1 MDGLIIFLLGLFL
14 AWLIFWI
21 VVWFIRWD
29 GEIGGKTKMSF
40 RQWVD
45 IYTIN
50 PERWYLKRMDFFEF
64 YYPIYRNNQHSGYYY
79 MGDEISFGVLGNIKY
94 RRWAIKKQ
102 KHRESSEALEYDNAL
117 IVKILNNAQLDIDE
131 MKAKAQQEI
140 DEARERIVKGVQDA
154 GNLR

>member
-1 MDGLIIFLLGLFL
+1 MANLVFLVFIAAFIYLIV
-14 AWLIFWI
+14 WLSRIC
-21 VVWFIRWD
+21 D
-29 GEIGGKTKMSF
+29 L
-40 RQWVD
+40 
-45 IYTIN
+45 IN
-50 PERWYLKRMDFFEF
+50 ADATRMDFKQWIDIYNVNPNRWYIPKMGWTDFNL
-64 YYPIYRNNQHSGYYY
+64 PIYKNNVNLGYIN
-79 MGDEISFGVLGNIKY
+79 GCAICFGFLGNIKY

-131 MKAKAQQEI
+131 MKAKAQREI

>member
-1 MDGLIIFLLGLFL
+1 MDGLIIFLLVLFL
-14 AWLIFWI
+14 AWLISWI
-21 VVWFIRWD
+21 TLWFIRWD
-29 GEIGGKTKMSF
+29 GKIGGKTKMGF
-40 RQWVD
+40 KQWVD

-64 YYPIYRNNQHSGYYY
+64 YCPIYRNNQYSGYS

-102 KHRESSEALEYDNAL
+102 NHRESSEALEHDNAL
-117 IVKILNNAQLDIDE
+117 LVKILNNAQLDIDE
-131 MKAKAQQEI
+131 MKAKAQREI
-140 DEARERIVKGVQDA
+140 DEARERIMKGAQDA

>member
-29 GEIGGKTKMSF
+29 GAIGGKTKMGF
-40 RQWVD
+40 KQWVD

-64 YYPIYRNNQHSGYYY
+64 YCPIYKKNQYSGYS

-94 RRWAIKKQ
+94 RRWVIKKQ
-102 KHRESSEALEYDNAL
+102 KHRESSEALEHDNAL
-117 IVKILNNAQLDIDE
+117 LVKILNNAQLDIDE
-131 MKAKAQQEI
+131 MRAKAQREI
-140 DEARERIVKGVQDA
+140 DEARARIVKGVQDA

>member
-1 MDGLIIFLLGLFL
+1 MDGLIIFLLVLFL
-14 AWLIFWI
+14 VWSIFWI
-21 VVWFIRWD
+21 GVWFIRWD
-29 GEIGGKTKMSF
+29 GKIGGKTRMGFK
-40 RQWVD
+40 QWVD

-50 PERWYLKRMDFFEF
+50 PKRWYLKRMDFFEF
-64 YYPIYRNNQHSGYYY
+64 YYPIYRNNQYSGYS

-102 KHRESSEALEYDNAL
+102 KHRESSEALEHDNAL

-131 MKAKAQQEI
+131 TRAKVQREI

>member
-1 MDGLIIFLLGLFL
+1 MDGFIIFFLGVFL
-14 AWLIFWI
+14 AWLIFLI
-21 VVWFIRWD
+21 VVWFIRLD
-29 GEIGGKTKMSF
+29 GEIGGKTKMGF
-40 RQWVD
+40 KQWVD

-50 PERWYLKRMDFFEF
+50 PERWYLRRMDFLEF
-64 YYPIYRNNQHSGYYY
+64 YYPIYRNNKYSGYS

-131 MKAKAQQEI
+131 MRAKAQREI

>member
-1 MDGLIIFLLGLFL
+1 MDGFIIFLLVLFL
-14 AWLIFWI
+14 AWLISWI

-29 GEIGGKTKMSF
+29 GEIGGKTKMCF
-40 RQWVD
+40 KQWVD

-64 YYPIYRNNQHSGYYY
+64 YYPIYRNTQYSGYS

-102 KHRESSEALEYDNAL
+102 KHRESSEALERDNAL
-117 IVKILNNAQLDIDE
+117 MVKILDNAQFDIDE
-131 MKAKAQQEI
+131 MRAKAQREI
-140 DEARERIVKGVQDA
+140 DEARARIMKGVQDA

>member
-1 MDGLIIFLLGLFL
+1 MANLVFLVFIAAFIYLIV
-14 AWLIFWI
+14 WLSRIC
-21 VVWFIRWD
+21 D
-29 GEIGGKTKMSF
+29 L
-40 RQWVD
+40 
-45 IYTIN
+45 IN
-50 PERWYLKRMDFFEF
+50 ADATRMDFKQWIDIYNVNPNRWYIPKMGWTDFNL
-64 YYPIYRNNQHSGYYY
+64 PIYTNNVNL
-79 MGDEISFGVLGNIKY
+79 GDINGCAICFGFLGNIKY

-131 MKAKAQQEI
+131 MKAKAQREI

>member
-29 GEIGGKTKMSF
+29 GEIGGKTKMGF
-40 RQWVD
+40 KQWVD

-64 YYPIYRNNQHSGYYY
+64 YYPIYKKNQYVYST
-79 MGDEISFGVLGNIKY
+79 GDEISFGVLGNIKY

-117 IVKILNNAQLDIDE
+117 LAKILNNAQLDIDE
-131 MKAKAQQEI
+131 MKAKAQREI
-140 DEARERIVKGVQDA
+140 DEARTRIMKGVQDA

>member
-1 MDGLIIFLLGLFL
+1 MDGFIIFLLGLFL

-29 GEIGGKTKMSF
+29 GEIGGKTKMCF
-40 RQWVD
+40 KQWVD

-50 PERWYLKRMDFFEF
+50 PERWGLKRMDFFEF
-64 YYPIYRNNQHSGYYY
+64 YYPIYINDQYGGYS
-79 MGDEISFGVLGNIKY
+79 MGDEISFGILGNIKY

-102 KHRESSEALEYDNAL
+102 KHRESSEALEHDNAL
-117 IVKILNNAQLDIDE
+117 LVKILDNAQLDIDE
-131 MKAKAQQEI
+131 MKAKAQREI
-140 DEARERIVKGVQDA
+140 DEARERIMKGVQDA

>member
-1 MDGLIIFLLGLFL
+1 MSGLIAVLLILFL
-14 AWLIFWI
+14 CWLIFWI

-29 GEIGGKTKMSF
+29 GEIGGKTKMGF
-40 RQWVD
+40 KQWVD

-64 YYPIYRNNQHSGYYY
+64 YYPIYRNNQYSGYS
-79 MGDEISFGVLGNIKY
+79 MRDEISFGVLGNIKY

-117 IVKILNNAQLDIDE
+117 IVKILNNAQLDIDK
-131 MKAKAQQEI
+131 MKAKAQREI
-140 DEARERIVKGVQDA
+140 DEARERIVKGVQNA

>member
-1 MDGLIIFLLGLFL
+1 MDGLIIFLLELFL

-29 GEIGGKTKMSF
+29 GEIGGKTRMCFK
-40 RQWVD
+40 QWVD

-64 YYPIYRNNQHSGYYY
+64 YCPIYKNNQHSGDS

-102 KHRESSEALEYDNAL
+102 KHRESSEALEHDNAL
-117 IVKILNNAQLDIDE
+117 LVKILNNAQLDIDE
-131 MKAKAQQEI
+131 MRVKAQREI
-140 DEARERIVKGVQDA
+140 YEARERIVKGVQDA

>member
-1 MDGLIIFLLGLFL
+1 MGF
-14 AWLIFWI
+14 
-21 VVWFIRWD
+21 
-29 GEIGGKTKMSF
+29 K
-40 RQWVD
+40 QWVD

-64 YYPIYRNNQHSGYYY
+64 YYPIYRNNQYSGYS

-102 KHRESSEALEYDNAL
+102 KHRESSEALEHDNAL

-131 MKAKAQQEI
+131 MKAKAQREI

>member
-1 MDGLIIFLLGLFL
+1 MDGLIIFLLGMFL
-14 AWLIFWI
+14 AWLIFLI
-21 VVWFIRWD
+21 VVWFIRLD
-29 GEIGGKTKMSF
+29 GEIGGKTKMGF
-40 RQWVD
+40 KQWVD

-64 YYPIYRNNQHSGYYY
+64 YYPIYINSQYSGYS

-102 KHRESSEALEYDNAL
+102 KHRESSEALEHDNAL

-131 MKAKAQQEI
+131 MKAKAQREI
-140 DEARERIVKGVQDA
+140 DDAKERIMK
-154 GNLR
+154 